1 MSTRPSRRTA
11 TGATRQALRGG
22 GAGLPTSD
30 LAPLEAGNVGER
42 QPVVDPRC
50 QGSTLAI
57 PQRQHYADAKPR
69 PRLGAGVTTNA
80 WWAHR
85 DPPDQIAEAHRYVE
99 QEHKKGN
106 VVIAVAHL
114 A

>member
-1 MSTRPSRRTA
+1 MDRRKCCGSRTSTGPSRRTA

-30 LAPLEAGNVGER
+30 LAPLEPATSGNIKA
-42 QPVVDPRC
+42 VVDR
-50 QGSTLAI
+50 
-57 PQRQHYADAKPR
+57 
-69 PRLGAGVTTNA
+69 
-80 WWAHR
+80 R

-99 QEHKKGN
+99 QEHEKGN